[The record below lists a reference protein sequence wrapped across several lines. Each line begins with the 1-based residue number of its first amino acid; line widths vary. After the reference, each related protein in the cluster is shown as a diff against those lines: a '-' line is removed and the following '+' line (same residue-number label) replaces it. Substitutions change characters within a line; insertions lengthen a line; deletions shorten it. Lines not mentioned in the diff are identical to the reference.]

1 VGGYGGTIVIPTP
14 SPTTITS
21 VSLLRLMNTTHHYDA
36 NQRLVWLQILSRG
49 TSSVTVSAPINANIA
64 PPGYYM
70 IHVLNSALTP
80 STGRI
85 IKIPGTS
92 TAPPPDTTIPNIAIT
107 APTTGSTLPP
117 GNISVQGTASDNS
130 GGSGVRDV
138 RVRVDAGAY
147 AAATPAAPGDWSTWS
162 RTVTIT
168 APGSHTIAANVRDN
182 AGNFRTV
189 GVNITIS

>member
-1 VGGYGGTIVIPTP
+1 
-14 SPTTITS
+14 
-21 VSLLRLMNTTHHYDA
+21 
-36 NQRLVWLQILSRG
+36 
-49 TSSVTVSAPINANIA
+49 
-64 PPGYYM
+64 PP
-70 IHVLNSALTP
+70 A
-80 STGRI
+80 
-85 IKIPGTS
+85 
-92 TAPPPDTTIPNIAIT
+92 PDTTIPNIAIT
-107 APTTGSTLPP
+107 APTSGSTLPP
-117 GNISVQGTASDNS
+117 GNISVQGTASDNP

-182 AGNFRTV
+182 AGNFRTI